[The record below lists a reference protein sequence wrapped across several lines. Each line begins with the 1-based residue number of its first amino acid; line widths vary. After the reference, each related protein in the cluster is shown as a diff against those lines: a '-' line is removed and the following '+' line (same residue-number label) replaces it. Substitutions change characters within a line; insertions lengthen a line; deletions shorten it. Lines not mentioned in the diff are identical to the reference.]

1 MTPGRILR
9 GLSRCDN
16 CKRKL
21 VILFMT
27 SIEIKT
33 EIQKVLDQVPES
45 VLEDV
50 LEFLKELRLKS
61 PDQIK
66 LASNLRKI
74 LSEDRELL
82 EKLAQ

>member
-1 MTPGRILR
+1 
-9 GLSRCDN
+9 
-16 CKRKL
+16 
-21 VILFMT
+21 MT

-45 VLEDV
+45 VLQDV
-50 LEFLKELRLKS
+50 LDFLKELQTKS
-61 PDQIK
+61 ADQIK
-66 LASNLRKI
+66 LANNLRKI